1 MLACA
6 RSYIEDESRLYE
18 PVLLQLREKSNSM
31 CLVRLAGALYWSHD
45 DLLLQNLV
53 AIVISRSTRIPIELL
68 RPVLESVHSFLGPS
82 MDTKLEFNVAHV
94 KSSVASG
101 KFEWPDPRASRNAQ
115 ITDFTVNHG
124 SNAMQPEWDCGKEFR
139 SYNFMDSKP
148 KFPMSLLLAAAAGA
162 C

>member
-53 AIVISRSTRIPIELL
+53 AIVISRNTRIPTAAAEAYARVCAL
-68 RPVLESVHSFLGPS
+68 F
-82 MDTKLEFNVAHV
+82 
-94 KSSVASG
+94 
-101 KFEWPDPRASRNAQ
+101 PRAL
-115 ITDFTVNHG
+115 DGH
-124 SNAMQPEWDCGKEFR
+124 
-139 SYNFMDSKP
+139 
-148 KFPMSLLLAAAAGA
+148 
-162 C
+162 